1 MSKGLQENPR
11 LNKALLDQTP
21 MGRLG
26 QPDEVAGLAV
36 YLASPA
42 ASYVTGQT
50 FFVDGG
56 WLAQ

>member
-1 MSKGLQENPR
+1 M
-11 LNKALLDQTP
+11 DQTP
-21 MGRLG
+21 LGRLG
-26 QPDEVAGLAV
+26 EPDEVAGLAV